1 MNRTISLLLFVTLT
15 LAGCA
20 TPYQGIKMR
29 VQSPPI
35 DEGFRKASRAIS
47 VDGYEIESISPA
59 RYQLETK
66 WRVAKEKELSAAER
80 SLSAKQIECRLS
92 LRIER
97 RGKLYDVFCTPL
109 LRSTLQNGTVTESIA
124 GATHPL
130 REKWEDVFRRL
141 LERESKEED

>member
-1 MNRTISLLLFVTLT
+1 MNRTISLLLFVTLI

-35 DEGFRKASRAIS
+35 DEAFRKASLAIT
-47 VDGYEIESISPA
+47 VDGYEIESVSPSTF
-59 RYQLETK
+59 RLETK
-66 WRVAKEKELSAAER
+66 WREVKEGEMSKSDKTLGMK
-80 SLSAKQIECRLS
+80 LLECRIA
-92 LRIER
+92 LRMEA
-97 RGKLYDVFCTPL
+97 RGKLFDVFCTPS
-109 LRSTLQNGTVTESIA
+109 LRYTLQDGTVRETIA
-124 GATHPL
+124 DATHPL